1 MFMKNLLIK
10 SSIATLLSITALT
23 AHSTEPSNELRTKIS
38 QLGNIKEVQETQ
50 TKGMFAWLL
59 EKNGKTL
66 VVYNTPDN
74 KQFIKGTMYDINTKK
89 VTTNQYALDSLKY
102 ASPDFRD
109 RVLGK
114 STTFS
119 PTPTTNPNTSG
130 ENIGYMNYKWQQ
142 KDIPEALKLID
153 SLSGAKE
160 GRGLPQD
167 TLYIFYD
174 PNCVWC
180 HSTYDSLRPYVAK
193 GYTIKWLPTV
203 ARGKNKDS
211 LALTAAVLQNP
222 KLLGAS
228 FAKEKSA
235 LSIIPTAKN
244 IKDIDTNLQFLF
256 AYHKKV
262 IPDQKPSVPFGL
274 FLNKTNGKVTHIQGL
289 SEKPIIELMFGEK

>member
-1 MFMKNLLIK
+1 MKNLLIK
-10 SSIATLLSITALT
+10 SSLAALLSISALT
-23 AHSTEPSNELRTKIS
+23 AHANEPNNELRAKIA
-38 QLGNIKEVQETQ
+38 QLGNIKEVKETQ
-50 TKGMFAWLL
+50 TRGMFAWLL

-66 VVYNTPDN
+66 VIYNTPDN

-102 ASPDFRD
+102 ASPDFRE

-114 STTFS
+114 GTSPSPVSTA
-119 PTPTTNPNTSG
+119 NPNASSDSV
-130 ENIGYMNYKWQQ
+130 GYMNYKWQQ
-142 KDIPEALKLID
+142 KDIPDALKLID
-153 SLSGAKE
+153 SLAGAKE
-160 GRGLPQD
+160 GNGLPQD

-180 HSTYDSLRPYVAK
+180 HSTYDSLRSYVAK
-193 GYTIKWLPTV
+193 GYTIKWLPTT
-203 ARGKNKDS
+203 ARGKTPQS

-228 FAKEKSA
+228 FAKDRSA
-235 LSIIPTAKN
+235 LSTVPTAKN
-244 IKDIDTNLQFLF
+244 IKDVDTNLQFLF
-256 AYHKKV
+256 AYYKKV

-289 SEKPIIELMFGEK
+289 SEKPIIELMFGTK

>member
-1 MFMKNLLIK
+1 MIMKNLLIK
-10 SSIATLLSITALT
+10 SSLAALLSVTALT
-23 AHSTEPSNELRTKIS
+23 VNSAEPSSELRTKIS
-38 QLGNIKEVQETQ
+38 KLGSIKEVQETQ

-109 RVLGK
+109 RVLGNR
-114 STTFS
+114 TT
-119 PTPTTNPNTSG
+119 PPPAPTTKLNTSA
-130 ENIGYMNYKWQQ
+130 EDIGYMNYKWEQ
-142 KDIPEALKLID
+142 KDIPDALKLID
-153 SLSGAKE
+153 SLAGAKE

-180 HSTYDSLRPYVAK
+180 HSTYDSLRPYVAQ

-203 ARGKNKDS
+203 ARGKNKES
-211 LALTAAVLQNP
+211 LALTAAPLQNP

-228 FAKEKSA
+228 FEKSKAA
-235 LSIIPTAKN
+235 LATTPTAKN
-244 IKDIDTNLQFLF
+244 IKDVDTNLQFLF

-262 IPDQKPSVPFGL
+262 IPEQKPSVPFGL

-289 SEKPIIELMFGEK
+289 SEKPIINLMFGEK